1 MRTRVRGGGIRSGVR
16 SGVGV
21 VVDVVGGV
29 GGGGGWGRR
38 CVCLGVVQREVCQ
51 GALPP
56 LHQELHLL
64 ARHDEEVA
72 TLDGHHSSSPLTE
85 PKVQAIYW
93 HYLTLRKR
101 VKLNMKILRLD
112 FTHRKQ
118 QEIRRVKYKFK
129 FLEGAGNLMQDKFT
143 IIQRN
148 PRKPRALVRLKN
160 DGEVI
165 EGPGEIYLTIQM
177 VAENFDGEV
186 MDTVLIESV
195 LFISEYNF

>member
-1 MRTRVRGGGIRSGVR
+1 
-16 SGVGV
+16 
-21 VVDVVGGV
+21 
-29 GGGGGWGRR
+29 
-38 CVCLGVVQREVCQ
+38 
-51 GALPP
+51 
-56 LHQELHLL
+56 
-64 ARHDEEVA
+64 
-72 TLDGHHSSSPLTE
+72 
-85 PKVQAIYW
+85 
-93 HYLTLRKR
+93 
-101 VKLNMKILRLD
+101 MKILRLD

-143 IIQRN
+143 IIQHN
-148 PRKPRALVRLKN
+148 PRKPRALVRLRN

-177 VAENFDGEV
+177 VAENFDGEI